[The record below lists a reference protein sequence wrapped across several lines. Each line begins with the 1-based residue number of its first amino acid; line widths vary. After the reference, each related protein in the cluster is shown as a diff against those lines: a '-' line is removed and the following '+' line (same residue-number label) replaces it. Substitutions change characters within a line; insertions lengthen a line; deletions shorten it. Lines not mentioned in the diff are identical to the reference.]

1 MADHN
6 KSEIQTVIEKNKAYN
21 TNIETKKGENE
32 VLHKQ
37 DLAYK
42 TRMYEKQR
50 LQEDNLKE
58 QLDKKNPINN
68 KINEMS
74 ITNA

>member
-1 MADHN
+1 
-6 KSEIQTVIEKNKAYN
+6 VIEKNKAYN

-58 QLDKKNPINN
+58 
-68 KINEMS
+68 
-74 ITNA
+74 